1 MNDAMCWG
9 SGPRGCITSVQGT
22 GRERSED
29 LAALDNHLDA
39 LLEENDTVT
48 LGIAD
53 VVLAASHGSVPELDA
68 LGTLD
73 HELAS
78 VALGLEDLL
87 AGDGGGRGEVGG
99 PLGDLGRAVDP
110 VGLLLWAAYV
120 SF

>member
-1 MNDAMCWG
+1 MCWG
-9 SGPRGCITSVQGT
+9 SGPRGCFTSVQGT

-87 AGDGGGRGEVGG
+87 AGDGGGRGEVGS
-99 PLGDLGRAVDP
+99 PLRDLGRAVDP
-110 VGLLLWAAYV
+110 VGLLLWAAHV